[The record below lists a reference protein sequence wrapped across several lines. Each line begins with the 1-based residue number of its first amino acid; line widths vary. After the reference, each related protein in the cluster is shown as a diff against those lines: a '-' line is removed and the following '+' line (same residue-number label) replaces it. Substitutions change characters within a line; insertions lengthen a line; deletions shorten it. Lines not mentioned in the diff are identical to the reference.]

1 LEEAKDTGAQAIVTS
16 CPWCE
21 SNLGNAIKG
30 MEEKIGLKNLI
41 QMIAETV

>member
-1 LEEAKDTGAQAIVTS
+1 EAKDTGAQAISTS

-30 MEEKIGLKNLI
+30 MEEKIGLISLTDL
-41 QMIAETV
+41 MIKAL

>member
-41 QMIAETV
+41 QMIAEAV